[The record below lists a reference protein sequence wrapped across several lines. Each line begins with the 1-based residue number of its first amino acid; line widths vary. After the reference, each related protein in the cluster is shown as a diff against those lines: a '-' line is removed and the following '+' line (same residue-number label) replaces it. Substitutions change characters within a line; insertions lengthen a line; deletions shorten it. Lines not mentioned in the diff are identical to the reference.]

1 MNPLSKGIL
10 ALRAGRAFLS
20 LVRNPSKLDDVFV
33 ILDGLE
39 KTQAGADIAREF
51 TDNPGL
57 ASAFAGRKV
66 LAPLN
71 LEALARL
78 PLGTLGRAF
87 ADEMIARK
95 LDPADI
101 QSRPDDGSD
110 ASFVFRHLRETH
122 DVWHTVTGFDVDVAG
137 ELGLQAFYLSQFRA
151 RLALIILSMGLLNT
165 CFYAIEDRERRMDA
179 IARGWRLGRQTKGIF
194 GFDWAA
200 HWSMPLEEVRVKLGL
215 GAREAREASVAS
227 VASVAA
233 VSSAA

>member
-10 ALRAGRAFLS
+10 ALRAGYAFLS

-39 KTQAGADIAREF
+39 KTQGGADIVKEF
-51 TDNPGL
+51 TDNP
-57 ASAFAGRKV
+57 AHAAAFAARPT
-66 LAPLN
+66 LAPVDLQ
-71 LEALARL
+71 ALAQL
-78 PLGTLGRAF
+78 PAGTLGRAF

-101 QSRPDDGSD
+101 QMRPDDGSE
-110 ASFVFRHLRETH
+110 AGFVFRHLRETH

-179 IARGWRLGRQTKGIF
+179 IAHGWRLGRQTKGIF

-200 HWSMPLEEVRVKLGL
+200 HWETPLEEVRAKLGL
-215 GAREAREASVAS
+215 VPDARRAE
-227 VASVAA
+227 VAA
-233 VSSAA
+233 VSQAA